1 MSIKDR
7 PFPPRASIQDIMDV
21 EEGTIVKVAKRGVSY
36 QVPNDDDDDVSHQEK
51 KKKKVPDIKASIQ
64 SLKPKS
70 VLETL

>member
-7 PFPPRASIQDIMDV
+7 PFPPKASIQDIMDV

-51 KKKKVPDIKASIQ
+51 KKKVPDIKASIQ

-70 VLETL
+70 VLERL